1 MNKMPM
7 RITPDEIQT
16 LAQATEGYSGAD
28 LENLCREAALIC
40 LRQDI
45 TNTEVTSSCVP
56 KKNKSP
62 RSLKP
67 TSIFFHAD
75 ASSCHACFVVAII
88 FADLIASTLFFGPC
102 CFLYCVDYFGA
113 FGSGQACVE
122 AFSAGI

>member
-7 RITPDEIQT
+7 RITPYEIQI

-56 KKNKSP
+56 KKQ
-62 RSLKP
+62 KP
-67 TSIFFHAD
+67 SKPQAHIYLFFHAH
-75 ASSCHACFVVAII
+75 ASSCPACFLVVIY
-88 FADLIASTLFFGPC
+88 FADLISSSQLFGPC
-102 CFLYCVDYFGA
+102 
-113 FGSGQACVE
+113 
-122 AFSAGI
+122 